1 MSNVKCYILGINLNN
16 PKSAEENPKES
27 LEILQNPLVLE
38 LDRVNQ
44 ETISLI
50 PKVEIISQYWN
61 WSLPSLD
68 IVRPSSPFYT
78 HTKCSSSPSTDAIFI
93 NFVKMIAIRIEKN
106 VRVFYES
113 QHSESEPH

>member
-16 PKSAEENPKES
+16 PKSAEENPKQT

-50 PKVEIISQYWN
+50 PKVEIISQYW
-61 WSLPSLD
+61 SLPSLD

-78 HTKCSSSPSTDAIFI
+78 YSKCSSSSSTDAIFK
-93 NFVKMIAIRIEKN
+93 NFVKMIAIRIDKN